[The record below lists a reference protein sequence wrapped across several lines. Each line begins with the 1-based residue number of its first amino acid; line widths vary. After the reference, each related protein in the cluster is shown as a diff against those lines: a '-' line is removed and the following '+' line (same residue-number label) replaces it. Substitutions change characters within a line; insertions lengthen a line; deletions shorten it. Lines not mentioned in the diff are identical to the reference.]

1 MAVQPIYGHLFT
13 SVILTHYG
21 HKTRFAHELI
31 LMPEKK
37 IIIIISFYDRA
48 IKNTTVTATL

>member
-37 IIIIISFYDRA
+37 IIIISFNDCA

>member
-37 IIIIISFYDRA
+37 KIIIISFYDRA